1 MDYFPCM
8 ITMMKQV
15 ENDEETI
22 SNVFPLRSSI
32 APGYIRLDTITLVYL
47 LLRKEQGKKSDYS
60 NQGNTKKHED
70 KYGSSFFAQKRRSFI
85 RQIFHSI
92 I

>member
-15 ENDEETI
+15 ENELETI

-47 LLRKEQGKKSDYS
+47 LLRKEQGKKSDFS

-70 KYGSSFFAQKRRSFI
+70 KI
-85 RQIFHSI
+85 W
-92 I
+92 

>member
-8 ITMMKQV
+8 IAMMRKV
-15 ENDEETI
+15 ENELETI

-47 LLRKEQGKKSDYS
+47 LLRKEQGKKCDYS
-60 NQGNTKKHED
+60 NQGNTKNTKI
-70 KYGSSFFAQKRRSFI
+70 KYGSSFFAQKESV
-85 RQIFHSI
+85 S
-92 I
+92 